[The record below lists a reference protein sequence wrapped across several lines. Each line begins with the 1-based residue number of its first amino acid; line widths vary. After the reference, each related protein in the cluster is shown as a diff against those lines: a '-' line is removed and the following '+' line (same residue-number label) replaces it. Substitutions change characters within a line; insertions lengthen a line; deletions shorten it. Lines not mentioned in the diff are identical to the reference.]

1 MSRIAAKKAK
11 ESYTEMNELVLP
23 NDTNTFGNLMGG
35 RLLYWM
41 DICSAMAA
49 QKHCNS
55 PVVTVSVD
63 NVSFKRSI
71 KLGEVVTIQAQVT
84 RAFSTS
90 VEVRMEIFAQNLP
103 KGTREKSN
111 EAYYTFV
118 AVDSNT
124 KPSPVPEIIPE
135 TESEKSLFE
144 DAMQRRELRLILAG
158 KLKPE
163 NATKLKK
170 LVSLFANQQ

>member
-1 MSRIAAKKAK
+1 MEAKKAH

-49 QKHCNS
+49 QKHCSNV
-55 PVVTVSVD
+55 VVTASVD

-84 RAFSTS
+84 RAFNSS

-103 KGTREKSN
+103 LGTKVKTN
-111 EAYYTFV
+111 EAFYTFV
-118 AVDSNT
+118 AIDPEG
-124 KPSPVPEIIPE
+124 KPKAVAELIPE
-135 TESEKSLFE
+135 TDKEKFLYDE
-144 DAMQRRELRLILAG
+144 ALQRRELRLLLSG

-163 NATKLKK
+163 DASELKNI
-170 LVSLFANQQ
+170 VSLFNHKSN

>member
-1 MSRIAAKKAK
+1 MASKCAK

-49 QKHCNS
+49 QKHCSNV
-55 PVVTVSVD
+55 VVTASVD
-63 NVSFKRSI
+63 NVSFQRSI

-84 RAFSTS
+84 RAFNTS

-103 KGTREKSN
+103 QATKVKTN

-118 AVDSNT
+118 AIDPVG
-124 KPSPVPEIIPE
+124 KPKKVPELQPE
-135 TESEKSLFE
+135 TDIEKTLFDE
-144 DAMQRRELRLILAG
+144 ALRRREMRLMLAG

-163 NATKLKK
+163 DAKELKN
-170 LVSLFANQQ
+170 LVSLFNHQG

>member
-1 MSRIAAKKAK
+1 MAGKFAR

-49 QKHCNS
+49 QKHCSNV
-55 PVVTVSVD
+55 VVTVSVD

-84 RAFSTS
+84 RAFNTS
-90 VEVRMEIFAQNLP
+90 VEVRMEIFAQDLP
-103 KGTREKSN
+103 QATKIKTN

-118 AVDSNT
+118 AVDPLG
-124 KPSPVPEIIPE
+124 KPKKVDELIPE
-135 TESEKSLFE
+135 TDVEKQLYE
-144 DAMQRRELRLILAG
+144 EALRRREMRLILGG
-158 KLKPE
+158 KLAPKDAPM
-163 NATKLKK
+163 LKQ
-170 LVSLFANQQ
+170 LVSLFDHKG

>member
-1 MSRIAAKKAK
+1 MNKKLAK

-41 DICSAMAA
+41 DICAAMAA
-49 QKHCNS
+49 QKHSNS

-90 VEVRMEIFAQNLP
+90 MEVRMEIFAQNLP
-103 KGTREKSN
+103 EGTREKSN

-118 AVDSNT
+118 AINKDNQPT
-124 KPSPVPEIIPE
+124 KVPELIPE
-135 TESEKSLFE
+135 TTLEHELYERAS
-144 DAMQRRELRLILAG
+144 QRRALRLILSG
-158 KLKPE
+158 KIKPE
-163 NATKLKK
+163 DAIELKNIVNAALKD
-170 LVSLFANQQ
+170 

>member
-1 MSRIAAKKAK
+1 MDAKKAH

-49 QKHCNS
+49 QKHCSNV
-55 PVVTVSVD
+55 VVTASVD

-84 RAFSTS
+84 RAFNTS

-103 KGTREKSN
+103 KGTKEKSN

-118 AVDSNT
+118 AIDPEG
-124 KPSPVPEIIPE
+124 KPKVVPQLIPE
-135 TESEKSLFE
+135 TEKEKQLFDE
-144 DAMQRRELRLILAG
+144 AQQRRELRLILAG

-163 NATKLKK
+163 NATELKN
-170 LVSLFANQQ
+170 VVGLFDHKG

>member
-1 MSRIAAKKAK
+1 MAGKFAK

-49 QKHCNS
+49 QKHCSNV
-55 PVVTVSVD
+55 VVTASVD
-63 NVSFKRSI
+63 NVSFSRSI

-84 RAFSTS
+84 RAFNTS
-90 VEVRMEIFAQNLP
+90 VEVRMEIFAQDLP
-103 KGTREKSN
+103 RATKVKTN

-118 AVDSNT
+118 AVDPLG
-124 KPSPVPEIIPE
+124 KPKKVDQLIPE
-135 TESEKSLFE
+135 TDKEKKLFE
-144 DAMQRRELRLILAG
+144 EALRRREMRLILAG
-158 KLKPE
+158 KLDPKDAP
-163 NATKLKK
+163 KLKK
-170 LVSLFANQQ
+170 LVALFDHKG

>member
-1 MSRIAAKKAK
+1 MEAKQAS

-49 QKHCNS
+49 QKHCSNV
-55 PVVTVSVD
+55 VVTASVD

-84 RAFSTS
+84 RAFNTS

-118 AVDSNT
+118 ALDPDG
-124 KPSPVPEIIPE
+124 KPKPVPQLIPE
-135 TESEKSLFE
+135 TDSEKKLYDE
-144 DAMQRRELRLILAG
+144 ALQRRELRLILAG
-158 KLKPE
+158 KLKMQ
-163 NATKLKK
+163 NTKVLKK
-170 LVSLFANQQ
+170 VVGLLDKID